1 MIQAVLFDMDG
12 LIVDTEPI
20 HFKAFREMMQS
31 YGHEIPESLM
41 AQLVGFPEA
50 DNIRDLRQMY
60 QMEAPAEEMSARRYG
75 RFMQLIRVEP
85 IPVFPGFW
93 EFSEQVRRRGLKRA
107 VVSSSTAEQ
116 VEVILGRLFAEHGD
130 AALLRQRATEAT
142 KHGRLPE
149 TYFDAVVTGDDI
161 ARNKPA
167 PDIYLLAAERLR
179 LPPADCLV
187 LEDTPPGVQA
197 AVSAGCVA
205 IAVPNDYSRGLEF
218 PGAAAVIGSLHEAAA
233 HLGR

>member
-1 MIQAVLFDMDG
+1 MDG

-20 HFKAFREMMQS
+20 HFKAFREMMQG
-31 YGHEIPESLM
+31 YGHEIPETLM
-41 AQLVGFPEA
+41 ARLVGFPEA
-50 DNIRDLRQMY
+50 DNIRDLKQLY
-60 QMEAPAEEMSARRYG
+60 HMEAPPEEMASRRYA

-93 EFSEQVRRRGLKRA
+93 EFSEQVRRRGLQQA

-116 VEVILGRLFAEHGD
+116 VEVILGRLFAEHGKPGPPDRHLD
-130 AALLRQRATEAT
+130 AI
-142 KHGRLPE
+142 
-149 TYFDAVVTGDDI
+149 VTGDDI
-161 ARNKPA
+161 AHNKPA

-179 LPPADCLV
+179 LAPAECLV

-205 IAVPNDYSRGLEF
+205 VAVPNDYSRRLEF
-218 PGAAAVIGSLHEAAA
+218 PGANAVIGSLHEAAA
-233 HLGR
+233 HLDR